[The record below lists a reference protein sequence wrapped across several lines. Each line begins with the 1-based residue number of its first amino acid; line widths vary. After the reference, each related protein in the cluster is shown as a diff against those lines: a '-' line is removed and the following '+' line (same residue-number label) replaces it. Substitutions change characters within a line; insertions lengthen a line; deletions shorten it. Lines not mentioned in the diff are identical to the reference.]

1 MNTKRFFIF
10 SVLIALLSMAGG
22 LFPANAK
29 ASAIIKAATPTPRS
43 ALKTAVFDLKS
54 ANKVSP
60 EDIINQIAF
69 SGMGGGSELCKSGSY
84 PAPVIVEKSIAN
96 IELMENAYMAVCGW
110 TKNEKLTGSLTFPN
124 GQTQVVNVQTATS
137 NGNYVGTMNFEPK
150 ITDPTGKY
158 TLTMSGKTGSV
169 QLVVNFI
176 MPKGPHIY
184 TLDKYHILLY
194 GLLPS
199 ESLKLFYY
207 ANSGGTLKGWDE
219 YTTGA
224 DGRLEVKTSMNV
236 EYDGIFIAI
245 GDKTG
250 EIHMQGTGMTNS
262 TIKTAKALCPN
273 GIPSRVKVGDVIRAA
288 FTDGT
293 NLRIRNDIGFDKPE
307 QYKVKEGT
315 KMTVIGGP
323 KCTSDGTTWW
333 KIKVSEDVKG
343 WVAEYWHGDEYLIE
357 PAP

>member
-1 MNTKRFFIF
+1 
-10 SVLIALLSMAGG
+10 
-22 LFPANAK
+22 
-29 ASAIIKAATPTPRS
+29 
-43 ALKTAVFDLKS
+43 LKTAVFDLKS
-54 ANKVSP
+54 AKKIP
-60 EDIINQIAF
+60 PGDIINQIFF
-69 SGMGGGSELCKSGSY
+69 SGRGGGGVCPLPPY
-84 PAPVIVEKSIAN
+84 PAPTISYKSNAN
-96 IELMENAYMAVCGW
+96 IELMESAYMDVCGW
-110 TKNEKLTGSLTFPN
+110 TKNETLTGNVIFPN
-124 GQTQVVNVQTATS
+124 GQTQADAIERGVS
-137 NGNYVGTMNFEPK
+137 DGIYSGSMNFKPK
-150 ITDPTGKY
+150 ITDPIGKY

-169 QLVVNFI
+169 QLVINFM

-199 ESLKLFYY
+199 ENLKLFYY
-207 ANSGGTLKGWDE
+207 ANSGGALKGWDE

-224 DGRLEVKTSMNV
+224 DGRLEIKTSMNV
-236 EYDGIFIAI
+236 EYDGVFVAI

-250 EIHMQGTGMTNS
+250 EIHMQETGMTNS
-262 TIKTAKALCPN
+262 TIKTAKALCSN

-343 WVAEYWHGDEYLIE
+343 WVAEYWHGTEYLIE